1 MLLVTVAPV
10 LEAYLTVFVPDG
22 EKDPLITKG
31 VPEAVK
37 VTVPEL
43 DDSVA
48 LELIV
53 QAPFTV

>member
-1 MLLVTVAPV
+1 MTVAPV
-10 LEAYLTVFVPDG
+10 LEVYLTVFVPEG

-37 VTVPEL
+37 VTVPEFE
-43 DDSVA
+43 DRVA

-53 QAPFTV
+53 HPPLTV